1 MVALLSHCW
10 VCVRV
15 VARTTVITTSRLTM
29 MNGSQVLRKPPQLK
43 KEGRYVYVCV
53 CVWGGVYSREIASQ
67 LRQNS
72 ALCM

>member
-1 MVALLSHCW
+1 MNAINFLNFVNNIIQWLLYLVINCW

-43 KEGRYVYVCV
+43 KEGR
-53 CVWGGVYSREIASQ
+53 
-67 LRQNS
+67 
-72 ALCM
+72 

>member
-1 MVALLSHCW
+1 MNAINFLNFVNNIIQLLLSHCW

-43 KEGRYVYVCV
+43 KEGRY
-53 CVWGGVYSREIASQ
+53 E
-67 LRQNS
+67 
-72 ALCM
+72 